1 MPVTEVELR
10 STSGTD
16 TQASFDLDTIGIEF
30 EYPVARSAERAP
42 ATYAERSRAFD
53 NAYPPGSDEWT
64 LNENEA
70 DIPTGYV
77 GSDHVGAEVTSAELN
92 LHTTQPEVWHYR
104 TIQKATELGYPFA
117 ATGYGDTVFGQHLH
131 LSSLPRRKAEALF
144 DMSQEDWFRMFVCSS
159 LSPTSL
165 DPWRH
170 GGVTSRDIGGAEF
183 MGGNQTIVV
192 ECPYGEPDHYEWRL
206 PEPMLPE
213 HFGMVM
219 HFLRLLETDGVEEAR
234 DYAYERVHEAD
245 DRLTAVQQY
254 RLYDERDAW
263 TGDEMEPGDYNDAEA
278 VRVVSEVMNHNE

>member
-30 EYPVARSAERAP
+30 EYPIARSAERAP
-42 ATYAERSRAFD
+42 ATYAERSRSFD
-53 NAYPPGSDEWT
+53 NDYPPGSDEWT
-64 LNENEA
+64 LDENEA

-77 GSDHVGAEVTSAELN
+77 GSDHVGAEVTSAQLD

-104 TIQKATELGYPFA
+104 TIQKAAELGYPFA

-144 DMSQEDWFRMFVCSS
+144 DMSQQDWFRVFVCTS

-170 GGVTSRDIGGAEF
+170 GGVTSGDITDGDFAGGR
-183 MGGNQTIVV
+183 QSVV
-192 ECPYGEPDHYEWRL
+192 VACAHGEPDHYEWRL

-234 DYAYERVHEAD
+234 SYARDAVWDAD
-245 DRLTAVQQY
+245 NRLTAVQQY
-254 RLYDERDAW
+254 RLYDGRDAW
-263 TGDEMEPGDYNDAEA
+263 SGREQESDNQTDPSAARFVAELM
-278 VRVVSEVMNHNE
+278 SHGE

>member
-1 MPVTEVELR
+1 MPVTEVR
-10 STSGTD
+10 SIGDGVQS
-16 TQASFDLDTIGIEF
+16 ASRSDFELDTIGIEF
-30 EYPVARSAERAP
+30 EYPVARSADNAP
-42 ATYAERSRAFD
+42 ATYAERSRNLQATMPG
-53 NAYPPGSDEWT
+53 YPWELD
-64 LNENEA
+64 ENED
-70 DIPTGYV
+70 DIPTGYM
-77 GSDHVGAEVTSAELN
+77 GRDHVGAEITSAELN
-92 LHTTQPEVWHYR
+92 LHTTRPEVWHYR

-219 HFLRLLETDGVEEAR
+219 HFLRLLETDGAEEAR
-234 DYAYERVHEAD
+234 SYAREAVWD
-245 DRLTAVQQY
+245 TDNRLTAVQQY
-254 RLYDERDAW
+254 RLYDRRDAW
-263 TGDEMEPGDYNDAEA
+263 SGREQEPDNQTDSSAARFVAGLMDHE
-278 VRVVSEVMNHNE
+278 